1 MLLSHPIRLW
11 TSLRS
16 IRPLPRPRYFSV
28 FGPRYTIDMGAVDTS
43 ERLSKLR
50 QLMQQHKVDVYSMTS
65 SLFLSR
71 LLKPPVVLTSFV

>member
-1 MLLSHPIRLW
+1 MPLSHPRLW

-16 IRPLPRPRYFSV
+16 LRPLSRPRYFSV

-65 SLFLSR
+65 YLCR
-71 LLKPPVVLTSFV
+71 LGFKQVVLTSFV